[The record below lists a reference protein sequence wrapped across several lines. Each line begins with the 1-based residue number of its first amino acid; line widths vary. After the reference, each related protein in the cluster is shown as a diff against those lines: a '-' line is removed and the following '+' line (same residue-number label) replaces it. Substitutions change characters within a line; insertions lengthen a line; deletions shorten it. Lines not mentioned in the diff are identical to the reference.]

1 MNPKKEFFM
10 LIEAEKSP
18 EEKQL
23 LQVNTKV
30 VSFEGGGMKEK
41 LSFFREEIDCHTFDI
56 VQYTP
61 VIDLVVDDEGLLVSG
76 NPVFEFPNGIL
87 IVGSFLVGRQVKTKE
102 GIETVGFPS
111 EEALWEQ
118 IHKDRFAYRV
128 IGVTS

>member
-61 VIDLVVDDEGLLVSG
+61 VIDLVVDDEGL
-76 NPVFEFPNGIL
+76 
-87 IVGSFLVGRQVKTKE
+87 
-102 GIETVGFPS
+102 
-111 EEALWEQ
+111 
-118 IHKDRFAYRV
+118 Y
-128 IGVTS
+128 